1 MIGIQ
6 YVNTIMG
13 GREVSRPYH
22 AWCGAPETLET
33 LETPETPE
41 TPEALEALETLEVVG
56 LNGEPPSGCVAHT
69 EGGVEGKITKSL

>member
-22 AWCGAPETLET
+22 AWCEAPETPETLEAPET

-41 TPEALEALETLEVVG
+41 TLGVVG

-69 EGGVEGKITKSL
+69 EGGVEGE